1 MEKSFPRKSIKTTPR
16 FYFAF
21 FMFSLLTFT
30 LYFYFQPSL
39 CFDLCWKHCFRHDK
53 FPTRPWH
60 HNRSALANLVLFC
73 FFFAS
78 LTFTINASA
87 WVVLHCIIL
96 QDLFLIIYVI
106 YHASSP
112 RTLFSLFSV
121 ALAPLVDG
129 LQIAKPHTNCCRGE
143 IMKNN
148 PKKGSRARI
157 QFRVFGRNCLE
168 IGEDKSLLRLLNVHR
183 LKVFFFSVS
192 FFL

>member
-73 FFFAS
+73 FFF
-78 LTFTINASA
+78 
-87 WVVLHCIIL
+87 
-96 QDLFLIIYVI
+96 
-106 YHASSP
+106 
-112 RTLFSLFSV
+112 
-121 ALAPLVDG
+121 
-129 LQIAKPHTNCCRGE
+129 
-143 IMKNN
+143 
-148 PKKGSRARI
+148 
-157 QFRVFGRNCLE
+157 
-168 IGEDKSLLRLLNVHR
+168 RLLNFYNKCIGLGRIALHYSSR
-183 LKVFFFSVS
+183 SLSYYLCNLSCFFTENSFLIVFSRS
-192 FFL
+192 CTTCRWSSNR